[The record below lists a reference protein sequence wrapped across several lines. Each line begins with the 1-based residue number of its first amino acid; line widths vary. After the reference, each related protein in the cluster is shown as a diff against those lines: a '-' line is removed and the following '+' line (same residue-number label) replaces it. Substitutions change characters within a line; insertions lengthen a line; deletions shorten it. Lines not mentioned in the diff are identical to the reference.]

1 MADIEITST
10 GVSETDIYLN
20 TVLQGQINP
29 LNQIDVN
36 LEDSLGNPVTPI
48 SSNLTGNNLTIETY
62 PATSGVAL
70 QVPTPSQFLS
80 YRTGDVGWRWQNGW
94 FSGFIQ
100 PTNPAKIAELD
111 FTQPGQNG
119 WFVLKN
125 ALTVNGVSST
135 VRFVDVDGVQNFPAI
150 NNKNIVVID
159 KLTGMMITR
168 TNQGTS
174 TQWNNCIDD
183 AYNGTITVNGI
194 TYNDWF
200 LISINEIQQ
209 IFVDSASGVT
219 IATVS
224 IGYTSDTRSD
234 DTTRALQI
242 ITGGTGFHWSSQAKT
257 GGGGWYRIWVRNAQ
271 NLIS

>member
-1 MADIEITST
+1 MALIFKNTGQGGNITIKNNGLGGSLRAVEST
-10 GVSETDIYLN
+10 R
-20 TVLQGQINP
+20 
-29 LNQIDVN
+29 
-36 LEDSLGNPVTPI
+36 PV
-48 SSNLTGNNLTIETY
+48 
-62 PATSGVAL
+62 ASGVAL
-70 QVPTPSQFLS
+70 QIPTPSQYIS

-194 TYNDWF
+194 TYNDWY

-209 IFVDSASGVT
+209 IFGNRANGAFVDSATGVT
-219 IATVS
+219 VASVGS
-224 IGYTSDTRSD
+224 GYTA
-234 DTTRALQI
+234 DTTSVDINRALQI
-242 ITGGTGFHWSSQAKT
+242 ITGGTGFYWSSQGKT
-257 GGGGWYRIWVRNAQ
+257 AGGGGYRIWVRNAQ